1 MAEVLKKPRDWTR
14 NCFRR
19 CSRWGQTRGHTEAH
33 GDTGRGVSVA
43 KGAPASPR
51 LVSPWVLSTGPW
63 DVWGRGTAPWGHQG
77 DTMPPQHVLVPHGC
91 HHLLQG
97 VHPEQGADAHQH
109 PLVLGQAGHPARHL
123 HAGGIATVLQAQ
135 RVSPRP
141 LPCPQGPC
149 GAAVPRGAP
158 AHHGDG
164 LLQGWGHRLV
174 RFPALPPVGFVVGSH
189 ACGLGHF
196 QLEGERDTLSPPPA
210 PTGWVLSPPR
220 VPPAWD

>member
-1 MAEVLKKPRDWTR
+1 MLPLGTDT
-14 NCFRR
+14 
-19 CSRWGQTRGHTEAH
+19 GTHGDTRGH
-33 GDTGRGVSVA
+33 RKSGVS
-43 KGAPASPR
+43 SQ
-51 LVSPWVLSTGPW
+51 
-63 DVWGRGTAPWGHQG
+63 RGTCAPPPGVPVGAFHRSLGCMGTWHGSMGTPRGHDATPWGHQG
-77 DTMPPQHVLVPHGC
+77 DTMPPQHILVPHGC
-91 HHLLQG
+91 HYLLQG

-123 HAGGIATVLQAQ
+123 HTGGIATVLQAQ
-135 RVSPRP
+135 RVSPWP

-164 LLQGWGHRLV
+164 LLQCCGHRLI
-174 RFPALPPVGFVVGSH
+174 RFPALPPAGFVVGSH

-196 QLEGERDTLSPPPA
+196 QLEGEGETLSPPHHP
-210 PTGWVLSPPR
+210 PDGCCPPPR